1 MADMFPT
8 IPTGAPPQAGDK
20 IGRVPAFDSETNR
33 FLLLDGALV
42 ERTGREAVQQW
53 FDLMLRQRIDR
64 VPIYRMSGETKL
76 GVDRDMLGSRLP
88 SGLITAEIE
97 RNVRERDKADMSRA
111 ISPLRQADDAVVLDN
126 SCMTVEQQMAW
137 FMTELERINK

>member
-53 FDLMLRQRIDR
+53 FDLMLRQQPGR
-64 VPIYRMSGETKL
+64 VPIYATEEGAPGL
-76 GVDRDMLGSRLP
+76 GIDREMLGSKLP

-97 RNVRERDKADMSRA
+97 RNVRETASFCPAVRAVRDFSVTR
-111 ISPLRQADDAVVLDN
+111 RGR
-126 SCMTVEQQMAW
+126 SCHVEFTAELYTDETLEVQMDV
-137 FMTELERINK
+137 